1 MFNAHG
7 GFMSVLSTSTLKSLA
22 LLATFIFIP
31 TSYAFAYPAVGDKV
45 EWAGTIDRL
54 DGTSSQVKVVKEV
67 LSHDTVTG
75 KWTIKKDVTI
85 NSETT
90 SETKLEDSLY
100 SPEQYQ
106 QTIASCEANSGKL
119 EEITVPA
126 GTFKSCM
133 LTTIST
139 DGSVDEKW
147 WGDVPFGVVR
157 KNLTE
162 VNKGAT
168 TKLDLNSII
177 NGL

>member
-1 MFNAHG
+1 
-7 GFMSVLSTSTLKSLA
+7 MSARSSAMPTSLCKSLFA
-22 LLATFIFIP
+22 AVAFFFTA
-31 TSYAFAYPAVGDKV
+31 YAFAYPAVGDKV
-45 EWAGTIDRL
+45 EWAGSIDRL
-54 DGTSSQVKVVKEV
+54 DGTSTEIKVVKEV
-67 LSHDTVTG
+67 LGHDTVTK

-106 QTIASCEANSGKL
+106 QTIANCESNSGKI

-133 LTTIST
+133 LTTIGS
-139 DGSVDEKW
+139 DGTVDEKW
-147 WGDVPFGVVR
+147 WGDVPYGVVR
-157 KNLTE
+157 RNLTE
-162 VNKGAT
+162 GTKGAT

>member
-1 MFNAHG
+1 MMIQNLTAG
-7 GFMSVLSTSTLKSLA
+7 
-22 LLATFIFIP
+22 FIFLAAA
-31 TSYAFAYPAVGDKV
+31 TAMAYPTVGDKV
-45 EWAGTIDRL
+45 EWTGTIENSS
-54 DGTSSQVKVVKEV
+54 GTPTQVKVVKEV

-75 KWTIKKDVTI
+75 KWTIKKDVTVD
-85 NSETT
+85 SQTT

-106 QTIASCEANSGKL
+106 QTIATCEANSGKL

-126 GTFKSCM
+126 GTFKACL
-133 LTTIST
+133 LTTVT
-139 DGSVDEKW
+139 PDGTVDEKW

-157 KNLTE
+157 RNLTE
-162 VNKGAT
+162 AAKSQV

>member
-1 MFNAHG
+1 
-7 GFMSVLSTSTLKSLA
+7 MSISTLSQYSLKTLFFA
-22 LLATFIFIP
+22 LVFLP
-31 TSYAFAYPAVGDKV
+31 TTSWAYPTVGDKV
-45 EWAGTIDRL
+45 EWAGTIETQG
-54 DGTSSQVKVVKEV
+54 GTTTQVKVVKEV
-67 LSHDTVTG
+67 LSHDTITG
-75 KWTIKKDVTI
+75 KWTVKKDVTI
-85 NSETT
+85 DSKTT

-106 QTIASCEANSGKL
+106 QTIASCEANAGKL

-133 LTTIST
+133 LTTIGT
-139 DGSVDEKW
+139 DGTVDEKW

>member
-1 MFNAHG
+1 MTFSIYPALLIALI
-7 GFMSVLSTSTLKSLA
+7 SLSTSA
-22 LLATFIFIP
+22 
-31 TSYAFAYPAVGDKV
+31 AFAYPSVGDKV
-45 EWAGTIDRL
+45 EWTGTIDRL
-54 DGTSSQVKVVKEV
+54 DGTSSEVKVIKEV
-67 LSHDTVTG
+67 LAHDTVTG
-75 KWTIKKDVTI
+75 KWTVKKDVTI
-85 NSETT
+85 DSQTT

-100 SPEQYQ
+100 SSEQYQ
-106 QTIASCEANSGKL
+106 QTIASCVANAGKL

-133 LTTIST
+133 LTTIGT

-157 KNLTE
+157 KNMTE